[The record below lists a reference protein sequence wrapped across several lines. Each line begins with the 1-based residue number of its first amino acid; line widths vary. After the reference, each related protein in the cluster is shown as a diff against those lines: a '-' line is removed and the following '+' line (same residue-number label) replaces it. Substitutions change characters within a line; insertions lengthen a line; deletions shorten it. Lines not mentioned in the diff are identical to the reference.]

1 MGQLLKNLKPYGK
14 QIALVLVL
22 LLAQAVSNLY
32 LPDLNAQI
40 INFGVARGD
49 TAYILQRGAVMLVV
63 ALVSMACAFGS
74 AYMSARVAMSFG
86 RDLRS
91 LVFRKVESFSQYEMN
106 LFGMPTLITRSTN
119 DAQQVQQLVAIGM
132 SMMVLAPINCIG
144 GIIMALNQD
153 VPLSSVIAFAI
164 PMMVIL
170 IFVLLKKAM
179 PLFTSMQT
187 KIDRVNQVVREKL
200 SGVRVI
206 RAFVKSKYEEERFDE
221 ANKDLM
227 ATTLKVQ
234 RMMAVMFP
242 VVTLIMNL
250 SSIALI
256 WFGAF
261 RVDSGAMPIGNLTAL
276 QSYVMQILM
285 SIMMG
290 MMMFVLLPRS
300 MASAKR
306 ITEVL
311 NTELSIKDEG
321 SRAGIPAV
329 HGRVEFQNVSFK
341 YPGAED
347 DVLRDVSFEANP
359 GETVAVIG
367 STGSGKS
374 TLINLIP
381 RFYDVGE
388 GCVLV
393 DGVDVRAYP
402 EEQLQALIGFVPQKA
417 TLFSGTVA
425 DNLRYGKQ
433 DASDEEL
440 WHALETAQA
449 APFVREL
456 EEGLGARVA
465 QGGTNFSGGQKQR
478 LSIARAL
485 VRRPEI
491 YIFDDSFSALDFQTD
506 AKLRSAL
513 APETRD
519 ACVIIIGQR
528 VSSIRSAD
536 RIVVLDDGAVAG
548 VGTHEGLLETCKV
561 YQEILESQMAREATA

>member
-321 SRAGIPAV
+321 SRAVIPAV